1 MYDVVGIGASALD
14 NLSVVDGYPAED
26 ERIEVSEFTWQGG
39 GNVATALVAVARL
52 GGKTCYHG
60 FIGDDENTAT
70 VLEGFKSEGVD
81 VRHIK
86 IKKGRNPYNINLN
99 RSRHMLEKPVP
110 LS

>member
-1 MYDVVGIGASALD
+1 MCHHIMRLLYKGEEKKIVYDVVGIGASALD

-70 VLEGFKSEGVD
+70 VLDGGTG
-81 VRHIK
+81 I
-86 IKKGRNPYNINLN
+86 PAA
-99 RSRHMLEKPVP
+99 P
-110 LS
+110 LRK